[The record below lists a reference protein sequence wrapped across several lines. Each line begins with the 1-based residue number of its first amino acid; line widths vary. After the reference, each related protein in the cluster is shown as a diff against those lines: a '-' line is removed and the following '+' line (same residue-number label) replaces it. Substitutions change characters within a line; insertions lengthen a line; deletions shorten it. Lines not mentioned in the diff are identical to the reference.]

1 MHGYMYMLTCTHELC
16 THVDPTR
23 LKERPNYTDCHLRL
37 GAIAEARGNNKEAS
51 VWYRQALTVSPHCAD
66 AYTALATLL
75 AASGDLAGAQKKLEK
90 ILQRNDKDGYA
101 SIMLGNIYFNNAK
114 YDRHR
119 ESKEKDLESRKKYEM
134 LLSRAL
140 DRYAHVLHKQHSNV
154 FAANGAAA
162 VLFQTG
168 RVREAKHMFLQ
179 VGREGEGV
187 KEAMR
192 MSWLVP
198 VSAHTRVSA

>member
-1 MHGYMYMLTCTHELC
+1 MNMHTCMITCTYDLW
-16 THVDPTR
+16 THVYPTR

-66 AYTALATLL
+66 AYTALAMLL

-179 VGREGEGV
+179 VCVCAGREGGREGGF
-187 KEAMR
+187 
-192 MSWLVP
+192 
-198 VSAHTRVSA
+198 